1 MPAVARDLPARGA
14 AHLAPLVQ
22 QLSGALPDDLGDRR
36 ALKNLWPKGNRLS
49 EAFPASVAV
58 LPEFE
63 YIDVHANDLS
73 GPLPTCR
80 DTPKLKIFRAEDNR
94 ISGALPRS
102 YSAPAKARTGL
113 PAQQPAYRPDPRL
126 VHFDVS
132 HNPDLT
138 TE

>member
-58 LPEFE
+58 LPELE
-63 YIDVHANDLS
+63 YIDVRANDLS
-73 GPLPTCR
+73 GPLPTCW
-80 DTPKLKIFRAEDNR
+80 DMPKLKIRRAEDNR
-94 ISGALPRS
+94 ISAALGPI
-102 YSAPAKARTGL
+102 PASFISTSPTIRT
-113 PAQQPAYRPDPRL
+113 
-126 VHFDVS
+126 
-132 HNPDLT
+132 
-138 TE
+138 